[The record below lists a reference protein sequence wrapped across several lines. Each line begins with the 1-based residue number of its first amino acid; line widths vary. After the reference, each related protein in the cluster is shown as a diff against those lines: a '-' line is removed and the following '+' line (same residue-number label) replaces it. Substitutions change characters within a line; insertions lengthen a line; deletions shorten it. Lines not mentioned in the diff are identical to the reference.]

1 MEPTENTPLV
11 EENEGVT
18 PRNYQIELFQAAL
31 DDNIIVYLP
40 TGSGKTLIA
49 ALLINEKS
57 DEVTKPLNAGGRRT
71 VFLVPTIVLAIQ
83 QAAYLRKH
91 TCLKVQEFYGGMGVD
106 LWGRGKWQIEFENN
120 HILVMTAQIFVDIL
134 NHAFFSPYQLNLLV
148 FDECHSAVKDAPMR
162 QVLTKLHSCDVAR
175 RPKILGLT
183 AALFR
188 KRCKPR
194 EVLCI
199 IKQLSETMGC
209 VVRIPS
215 DIQTVYRSSTKP
227 CEVVFQHED
236 VGTGLEP
243 VASELSALIK
253 SLLLSC
259 RLVVKDSLQ
268 HFQAYGLRN
277 PYSPQNTDKT
287 DILSDAIK
295 DIFFLLENFGPY
307 GAFHCAQVY
316 IPILEAAKWRI
327 KRVSDLNKVIVLC
340 HQIREICA
348 PFFANYSAKD
358 RLTVFVQPNVVRLLD
373 IIRNFSPERCDHDEK
388 TFKMCCIVFVERR
401 SVASVLHHYLKDI
414 RVHDTTLEFVK
425 PLFTMGQAAASNA
438 TLTETQILNMKQK
451 EIMREF
457 REGRCNLVVATSVL
471 EEGIDIPECNLIIR
485 FDKLRT
491 YCDYVQTKG
500 RARSVRAFYCI
511 LVSRSDTNKLLDDLA
526 QFHSIEQQLV
536 ATSNIEED
544 KDAILDNMFG
554 QIMEPYQ
561 PFGEEGPRV
570 TLQSSIS
577 LVNRYCSQLVSHGPS
592 VLFPTWNI
600 EEVDENRVD
609 PLLLKR
615 IKELVKQLPI
625 AKPPRNQAASVSY
638 GLYQCRLLLPKSS
651 PLQEEIVGE
660 PMPTKRLAKRTVAL
674 RACQRLHVLK
684 ELDDLHLLPVSH
696 LDSMRSNPLQLEVFS
711 PVLCFLLVDERV
723 IDPRQPHVHQIGE
736 FFPLLAVVQTRLVD
750 RLDPRKRFRQR
761 LFSPKIRKVKY
772 F

>member
-1 MEPTENTPLV
+1 MEATENTKLV
-11 EENEGVT
+11 DNYEGFS
-18 PRNYQIELFQAAL
+18 PRDYQIELFQAAL

-57 DEVTKPLNAGGRRT
+57 KEVTKSLHAGGRRT

-106 LWGRGKWQIEFENN
+106 LWGRGKWQMEFENN
-120 HILVMTAQIFVDIL
+120 HVLVMTAQVFVDIL

-162 QVLTKLHSCDVAR
+162 QVLTKLQSCDVAR

-194 EVLCI
+194 EVHGI

-209 VVRIPS
+209 IVRIPS

-227 CEVVFQHED
+227 CEVVFQHD
-236 VGTGLEP
+236 DFDTGLDP
-243 VASELSALIK
+243 VARELSALIR

-259 RLVVKDSLQ
+259 RWVVHDSLQ
-268 HFQAYGLRN
+268 QCQPHGLWN
-277 PYSPQNTDKT
+277 PYTVQNTVKT
-287 DILSDAIK
+287 DILSDPIK
-295 DIFFLLENFGPY
+295 DIAFVLENFGPY

-316 IPILEAAKWRI
+316 IPILERAKMRQRNI
-327 KRVSDLNKVIVLC
+327 SDINKVIILC

-358 RLTVFVQPNVVRLLD
+358 RLTVFVQPNVKRLLD
-373 IIRNFSPERCDHDEK
+373 IIRNFSPEHCDPDEK
-388 TFKMCCIVFVERR
+388 KFKMCCIVFVERR
-401 SVASVLHHYLKDI
+401 SMASVLYHYLKDI

-425 PLFTMGQAAASNA
+425 PLFTMGQAAASTS
-438 TLTETQILNMKQK
+438 TLTESQILNMNQK
-451 EIMREF
+451 EIMRDF
-457 REGRCNLVVATSVL
+457 REGHCNLVVATSVL
-471 EEGIDIPECNLIIR
+471 EEGVDIPECNLIIR
-485 FDKLRT
+485 FDKFRT

-500 RARSVRAFYCI
+500 RARSVRAFYFI
-511 LVSRSDTNKLLDDLA
+511 LVSHSDTEKLLDDLA

-544 KDAILDNMFG
+544 KDAIIDNMFS
-554 QIMEPYQ
+554 QIIEPYQ
-561 PFGEEGPRV
+561 PFGEEGPRI

-577 LVNRYCSQLVSHGPS
+577 LINRYCSKLLSHGPS
-592 VLFPTWNI
+592 VLVPTWNI
-600 EEVDENRVD
+600 AEVDENRID
-609 PLLLKR
+609 PLLLQR
-615 IKELVKQLPI
+615 IKELVKRLPI
-625 AKPPRNQAASVSY
+625 TKPHTGQAATVSH
-638 GLYQCRLLLPKSS
+638 GFYQCQLLLPKSS

-674 RACQRLHVLK
+674 RACQRLHTLK

-696 LDSMRSNPLQLEVFS
+696 RNIVKQLS
-711 PVLCFLLVDERV
+711 
-723 IDPRQPHVHQIGE
+723 
-736 FFPLLAVVQTRLVD
+736 
-750 RLDPRKRFRQR
+750 
-761 LFSPKIRKVKY
+761 
-772 F
+772 

>member
-1 MEPTENTPLV
+1 MEATENTQLV
-11 EENEGVT
+11 KHNEGVT
-18 PRNYQIELFQAAL
+18 PRDYQVELFQAAL

-57 DEVTKPLNAGGRRT
+57 NEVTKSLNAGGRRT

-83 QAAYLRKH
+83 QAAYLRNH

-106 LWGRGKWQIEFENN
+106 LWGRGKWQMEFENN
-120 HILVMTAQIFVDIL
+120 HVLVMTAQIFVDIL

-194 EVLCI
+194 EVHGI

-227 CEVVFQHED
+227 CEVVFQHD
-236 VGTGLEP
+236 DFDTALDP
-243 VASELSALIK
+243 VARELSTLVQ

-259 RLVVKDSLQ
+259 RLVVQNSLQ
-268 HFQAYGLRN
+268 HFQADGLWN
-277 PYSPQNTDKT
+277 PFTVQNTGKT

-295 DIFFLLENFGPY
+295 DIAFLLENFGPY

-316 IPILEAAKWRI
+316 IPILETAKMRVR
-327 KRVSDLNKVIVLC
+327 KVSDFNKVITLC
-340 HQIREICA
+340 YQIREICA
-348 PFFANYSAKD
+348 SFFANYSAKD
-358 RLTVFVQPNVVRLLD
+358 RLTVFVQPNVIRLLD
-373 IIRNFSPERCDHDEK
+373 IIRNFSPEHCDPGEK
-388 TFKMCCIVFVERR
+388 TFKMCCIIFVERR
-401 SVASVLHHYLKDI
+401 SVASVLYHYLKDI

-438 TLTETQILNMKQK
+438 TLTESQILNMKQK
-451 EIMREF
+451 EIMRDF
-457 REGRCNLVVATSVL
+457 REGHCNLVVATSVL

-485 FDKLRT
+485 FDKFRT

-511 LVSRSDTNKLLDDLA
+511 LVSRSDTEKLLEDLA

-554 QIMEPYQ
+554 QIIKPYQ

-577 LVNRYCSQLVSHGPS
+577 LINRYCSQLVSHGPS
-592 VLFPTWNI
+592 VLVPTWNI
-600 EEVDENRVD
+600 KEVDENLID
-609 PLLLKR
+609 PLLLQR
-615 IKELVKQLPI
+615 IKELVKRLPI
-625 AKPPRNQAASVSY
+625 PKPPPNQVATVSY
-638 GLYQCRLLLPKSS
+638 GLYQCQLLLPKSS

-674 RACQRLHVLK
+674 RVCQRLHMLK

-696 LDSMRSNPLQLEVFS
+696 RN
-711 PVLCFLLVDERV
+711 
-723 IDPRQPHVHQIGE
+723 I
-736 FFPLLAVVQTRLVD
+736 VVQ
-750 RLDPRKRFRQR
+750 
-761 LFSPKIRKVKY
+761 
-772 F
+772 